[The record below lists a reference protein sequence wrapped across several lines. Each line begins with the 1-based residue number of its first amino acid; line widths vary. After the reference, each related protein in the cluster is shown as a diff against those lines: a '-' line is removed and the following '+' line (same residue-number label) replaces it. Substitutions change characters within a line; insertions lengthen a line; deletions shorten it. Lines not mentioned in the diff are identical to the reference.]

1 MPQVDHFPPEYSA
14 DHLRAAY
21 PDLASLSDEQLAA
34 HYEEFGRSEGRAAS
48 PGVYREDILSRLD
61 LGVPALEIGPF
72 FNPALRGK
80 GVRYLDVFNTEELRG
95 LAVEQGCDPTD
106 CPHIDYVGDLSTVTE
121 TFDLVFGSHSI
132 EHQPDLVR
140 HLKEVERILN
150 PGGVYLILAPDKRYC
165 FDHFIPESTIADVL
179 GSHTEGRTNNT
190 DALVIAQ
197 VALITHNDPVAHWNG
212 NHGPRP
218 DEDPGLP
225 RVKEALIHLE
235 NSRGH
240 YMDCHAWRLTPQSFR
255 RIVAGL
261 KTLGLTG
268 LEIARIYDTPRN
280 RFEFAAVLVKPEATA

>member
-1 MPQVDHFPPEYSA
+1 MPQVDRFPPEYSA

-21 PDLASLSDEQLAA
+21 PDLAGFSDEQMAD
-34 HYEEFGRSEGRAAS
+34 HYARFGRSEGRAAS
-48 PGVYREDILSRLD
+48 PAAYREDLLARLD

-72 FNPALRGK
+72 FNPALRGA
-80 GVRYLDVFNTEELRG
+80 GVRYLDVFNTDELRG

-106 CPHIDYVGDLSTVTE
+106 CPYIDYVGDLSIVDE

-140 HLKEVERILN
+140 HLQEVERVLN

-165 FDHFIPESTIADVL
+165 FDHYIPESTIADVL

-212 NHGPRP
+212 YHGPRP
-218 DEDPGLP
+218 DEDEGLP
-225 RVKEALIHLE
+225 RVREALAHLE
-235 NSRGH
+235 SSRGA
-240 YMDCHAWRLTPQSFR
+240 YMDCHAWRFTPQSFR

-280 RFEFAAVLVKPEATA
+280 RFEFAAVLVKPEMAA